1 MGKRHRNGLEKA
13 KTSGFKATYD
23 DTLLAEFSCYQ
34 TFPLLGQCGGWFLA
48 SDVPRGCQ
56 SCKQE
61 AANNRLHTLR
71 ASHWLSTNADV
82 GEGKWLMLQGTSASN
97 VCDVYL
103 IRLFSITSAKNMKKK
118 NSWRD
123 PAGAQAW
130 ILSPHPR
137 IPLRSEMGPL
147 GSPSHWLSYLI
158 CKGATTTR
166 EGLLGGNAKSPSEQH
181 YSPLNKKR
189 CLLLLL
195 LLVSAQALWSTA
207 FIFS

>member
-1 MGKRHRNGLEKA
+1 MGILKGLQGSPQGLGWGRDTRNGLQKA

-34 TFPLLGQCGGWFLA
+34 TFPLVGQCGGWFLA
-48 SDVPRGCQ
+48 SDDPRGCQ

-61 AANNRLHTLR
+61 AANNRLHTVR

-123 PAGAQAW
+123 PTGAQAW

-137 IPLRSEMGPL
+137 IPRQPFPLARLPHPQRSHNNTG
-147 GSPSHWLSYLI
+147 
-158 CKGATTTR
+158 GAPGR
-166 EGLLGGNAKSPSEQH
+166 KCQ
-181 YSPLNKKR
+181 
-189 CLLLLL
+189 
-195 LLVSAQALWSTA
+195 VAL
-207 FIFS
+207 